1 MDNGAQ
7 NWAIQKENIF
17 RLIKT
22 SGYSILVIRIV
33 TGIIY
38 LAVFRLFW
46 VVHIIY
52 RESAANIVNSKLTG
66 ETFSVIASRE
76 SSDETGV
83 LDEDHPHFVLRC
95 NVIQLLN
102 SVYGASAPCPSRL

>member
-17 RLIKT
+17 RFIKI